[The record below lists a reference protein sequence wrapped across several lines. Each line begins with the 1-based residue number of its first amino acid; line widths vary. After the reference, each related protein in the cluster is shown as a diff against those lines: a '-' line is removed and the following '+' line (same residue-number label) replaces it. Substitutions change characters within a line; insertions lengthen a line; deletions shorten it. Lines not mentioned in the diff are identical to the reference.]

1 MPLCACLSS
10 SPNHSLGIWKSLCLA
25 PIATS
30 GSFTPQVTGP
40 LEVSKLSL
48 LFLLT
53 STYGNCFSWGK
64 KKSQWLFYTEKNHIF
79 FGTFSFWKQNNAFK
93 TLTFI
98 SRVSFKMFGFVSNA
112 MKTAFETSG
121 FVVKQTSSFSKSS
134 MSRTSQEMH
143 RQPTL
148 LFCCCLGGKMKALLG
163 C

>member
-1 MPLCACLSS
+1 M
-10 SPNHSLGIWKSLCLA
+10 
-25 PIATS
+25 
-30 GSFTPQVTGP
+30 
-40 LEVSKLSL
+40 
-48 LFLLT
+48 
-53 STYGNCFSWGK
+53 GK
-64 KKSQWLFYTEKNHIF
+64 KVNGFSYTEKNHIF
-79 FGTFSFWKQNNAFK
+79 FGMFSFWKQNNAFK

-134 MSRTSQEMH
+134 VSRTSQEMH

-163 C
+163 CWVCCAHANNQSMGHKALFVMGSWRKGTQPDTRGTKRKPSWARPHVHPSDVGTAGLGASC